1 MSKTAD
7 NKIFADNKILIKLLS
22 EKKKY
27 QALVHFTHAPIV
39 TSSILIDISYKKL
52 NRVSLIE
59 TCFLF
64 CYLI

>member
-22 EKKKY
+22 EKKY
-27 QALVHFTHAPIV
+27 QALVHFTHASIV

>member
-27 QALVHFTHAPIV
+27 QALVHFTHASIV